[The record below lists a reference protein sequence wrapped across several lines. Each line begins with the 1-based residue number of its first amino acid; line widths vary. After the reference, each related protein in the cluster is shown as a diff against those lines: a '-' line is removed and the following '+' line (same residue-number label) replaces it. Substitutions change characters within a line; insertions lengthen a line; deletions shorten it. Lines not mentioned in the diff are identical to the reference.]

1 MDTMNP
7 NCCVISESF
16 SSICGHVTTVIE
28 HHRTCELMQFDPYQ
42 DRVGGH
48 NLKFLL
54 DYHPWTQLRLARA
67 FITEFKCISC
77 DTVEKGICF
86 ESFRPPP
93 NTWISDVYYREIS
106 FAFSLLLIANRR
118 KSWES
123 YISDQNIL
131 FQRQKRFDDI
141 FETAQQ
147 DLIAYNAKSGAT
159 RDEQALD
166 RLESDMQRAE
176 TIKTFYDHHQN
187 EYFLQFRGLKKMSM
201 RLLFDPVNPT
211 HLTFGLLRL
220 VKPEEIPIEEVC
232 GICTEVMGSESDAN
246 VMRLFCNR
254 HLFHETCIIPWF
266 NTANNNT
273 VTCPMCRS
281 PRKMYKPP
289 VRQLNALNH
298 E

>member
-7 NCCVISESF
+7 NCCVISETF

-67 FITEFKCISC
+67 FITEFK
-77 DTVEKGICF
+77 
-86 ESFRPPP
+86 
-93 NTWISDVYYREIS
+93 
-106 FAFSLLLIANRR
+106 
-118 KSWES
+118 
-123 YISDQNIL
+123 
-131 FQRQKRFDDI
+131 QKRFDDI

-266 NTANNNT
+266 NTANNIT